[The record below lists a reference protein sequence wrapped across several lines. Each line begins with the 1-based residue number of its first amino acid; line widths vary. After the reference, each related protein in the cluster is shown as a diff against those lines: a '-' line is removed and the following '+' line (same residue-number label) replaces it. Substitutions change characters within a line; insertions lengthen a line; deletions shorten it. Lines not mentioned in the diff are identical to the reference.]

1 MSAGFS
7 PRGRDFAARAAD
19 VLFLNVTELDQVPA
33 LLADVSRHMARYDR
47 TISVFTMGHVV
58 CRPTRQDAEAYF
70 HYFAEEM
77 ADTEGQDYYRRTRGV
92 SVPGIG
98 TAPIARPFEH
108 RFTRGTGLRYAGG
121 YPGAYPF
128 VGSPDDI
135 AQEMAR
141 MSATGLAGCTVAFVD
156 YLREIPFFV
165 QEVLPR
171 LQRLG
176 LRQSV

>member
-1 MSAGFS
+1 
-7 PRGRDFAARAAD
+7 
-19 VLFLNVTELDQVPA
+19 VPA
-33 LLADVSRHMARYDR
+33 LLADVTQHMARHNR

-58 CRPTRQDAEAYF
+58 GRPTRREAEDYF

-77 ADTEGQDYYRRTRGV
+77 ADTDGQAYYRQTRGV
-92 SVPGIG
+92 TVPGAG
-98 TAPIARPFEH
+98 APIARPFAN
-108 RFTRGTGLRYAGG
+108 RFTRASDKQYAGG

-135 AQEMAR
+135 AGEMAR

-156 YLREIPFFV
+156 YLNEIPFFV

-171 LQRLG
+171 LERLG
-176 LRQSV
+176 LRQRI